1 MAMETAAPPALDFD
15 TAQKRYEAARQA
27 LADNR
32 TDDDNPVYIALLDY
46 EEKTLKALRAAR
58 AESVA
63 DVRAKLEAWRDQ
75 EIMADA
81 TDYLD
86 AVIADLDRPAIE
98 HISAVMRKAG
108 NPGATHV

>member
-1 MAMETAAPPALDFD
+1 MAIAMAAPPALDFD

-32 TDDDNPVYIALLDY
+32 TGDDNPVYIALLDY
-46 EEKTLKALRAAR
+46 EEKTLKALMAAR

-86 AVIADLDRPAIE
+86 VVIADLDRLAIE
-98 HISAVMRKAG
+98 HINALVQKAG
-108 NPGATHV
+108 KAGATHV

>member
-1 MAMETAAPPALDFD
+1 MAMAVPPALDFD

-32 TDDDNPVYIALLDY
+32 TDDDNPVYIAQLDY
-46 EEKTLKALRAAR
+46 EEKTFHALMAAR
-58 AESVA
+58 TETVA

-86 AVIADLDRPAIE
+86 AVIADLDRLAIE
-98 HISAVMRKAG
+98 HINALMRKAG
-108 NPGATHV
+108 KAAATHV